1 MTSIFSI
8 VLFICNFLTNSW
20 RERPKDAIVQGAM
33 SLQELITK
41 HETSIDQEESFV
53 ALDIPMNH

>member
-20 RERPKDAIVQGAM
+20 RERPKDAIFIQRCLKNSGVEVFIEAY
-33 SLQELITK
+33 
-41 HETSIDQEESFV
+41 
-53 ALDIPMNH
+53 